1 MDHYIRWSD
10 RNFAEIKE
18 PIQVNFQIQTRER
31 DLSLVEIS
39 SRFGNTS
46 LYSSQFC
53 FPSKTA
59 EYRSEIGYFS
69 FGLDS
74 EGIAVI
80 ERFFVSKYA
89 YVKLPSV
96 VYDTSGQ
103 CYPIKRVD
111 RVSGGNTLKG
121 LYIPEGIEVLGGYF
135 TGSYSLLDVFFPKS
149 LTYFGD
155 IFWNIP
161 QFEQNDGGRVW
172 YPGSRKEWEKLVN
185 SDESR
190 GSMDYTPYDKVVRF
204 YEQNVDLRIPEIE
217 INTGN
222 GKKSQRA
229 NIRVCNQA
237 GDLVIPSTWEE
248 EETVLDVT
256 RIGRCSFACDEL
268 LTRVTIPPSVHAIA
282 KDAFYGCKSLREV
295 IILEGADDLII
306 EDGAFF
312 NCTDLRRIILKRN
325 VRIGDYVFACEKNT
339 GVELEV
345 SSKQQLQICGEK
357 AFLNRVYIH
366 RLMEKG

>member
-1 MDHYIRWSD
+1 MEQYVRWSN
-10 RNFAEIKE
+10 RRYFEIKE
-18 PIQVNFQIQTRER
+18 PIQVSFKSQKREH
-31 DLSLVEIS
+31 DSSLDEIS
-39 SRFGNTS
+39 SHLGNTA
-46 LYSSQFC
+46 LYSSRFC

-59 EYRSEIGYFS
+59 EYQSEIGYFM
-69 FGLDS
+69 FGLDLN
-74 EGIAVI
+74 GTAII
-80 ERFFVSKYA
+80 QYFVSKCT

-111 RVSGGNTLKG
+111 GIAGGNCLKG
-121 LYIPEGIEVLGGYF
+121 LYIPEGIEVLGGIF
-135 TGSYSLLDVFFPKS
+135 AGSYSLLDVFFPKS
-149 LTYFGD
+149 LTYFGQ

-172 YPGSRKEWEKLVN
+172 YPGSREEWEKLVA
-185 SDESR
+185 SDENR

-204 YEQNVDLRIPEIE
+204 YDQNDDVWIPEID
-217 INTGN
+217 IYTGN

-229 NIRVCNQA
+229 NIRVCNLE
-237 GDLVIPSTWEE
+237 GNLVVPSTWEE
-248 EETVLDVT
+248 AETVLDVT

-268 LTRVTIPPSVHAIA
+268 LTRVTIPPSVRAIA
-282 KDAFYGCKSLREV
+282 RDAFYGCKSLREV
-295 IILEGADDLII
+295 IVLEGVDDLII

-325 VRIGDYVFACEKNT
+325 ARIGDYAFACEKNT
-339 GVELEV
+339 GVELEI

-357 AFLNRVYIH
+357 AFLNRAFVH
-366 RLMEKG
+366 RLLENC